1 MKKTLI
7 VIDMQNDFID
17 GSLGTD
23 EAVKIVPNVRKK
35 IEEYRSN
42 GDEIIFTRDTHG
54 EDYLNTPEGKKLPV
68 VHCVKNTH
76 GWQIADGLD
85 VPDAIHIDKPSFGYT
100 HWDKFCFEKVELVGL
115 CTDICVVS
123 NALILKALFPNAEI
137 SVDSACCPGKPLP
150 KSARR
155 LRAAVPCRES
165 AHAVPPV
172 CGRCPIRVSR
182 AAGNRLRHISVAG
195 VPRNGRTAPRG

>member
-17 GSLGTD
+17 GSLGTV

-35 IEEYRSN
+35 IEEYRLN

-54 EDYLNTPEGKKLPV
+54 EDYLSTPEGKKLPV
-68 VHCVKNTH
+68 VHCVKGTH

-85 VPDAIHIDKPSFGYT
+85 VSDAIHIDKPSFGYT
-100 HWDKFCFEKVELVGL
+100 HWDKFSFEKIELVGL

-137 SVDSACCPGKPLP
+137 SVDSACC
-150 KSARR
+150 
-155 LRAAVPCRES
+155 
-165 AHAVPPV
+165 
-172 CGRCPIRVSR
+172 
-182 AAGNRLRHISVAG
+182 AG
-195 VPRNGRTAPRG
+195 VTPETHNSALATMKMCQIDVV